1 MGDSPFVKRMEGGR
15 YREFSFLSR
24 FGATPKGNIM
34 IDERFARTE
43 LIFGEAGM
51 QRLQS
56 ARVAVFGVG
65 GVGGHLVQALARAG
79 VGHITVIDDD
89 VVSVSNINRQA
100 VAMDSTV
107 GRPKV
112 EVIAEQVKDI
122 NPACE
127 VVPLRMFYTPESA
140 ETLDLAQFDAIA
152 DCIDTVKAKVAL
164 ICRAKEAGVYAISA
178 MGAGNKLDPTRFQV
192 ADIAK
197 TSVCPLCRVMR
208 VQLKKCGVAHHT
220 VVYSTDE
227 SNGRH
232 APGSVS
238 FVPPVVGLIMAGE
251 IIKTIA
257 KGEA

>member
-1 MGDSPFVKRMEGGR
+1 M
-15 YREFSFLSR
+15 
-24 FGATPKGNIM
+24 
-34 IDERFARTE
+34 DERFVRTA
-43 LIFGEAGM
+43 LIFGEDGM
-51 QRLQS
+51 RRLS
-56 ARVAVFGVG
+56 DARVAVFGVG

-112 EVIAEQVKDI
+112 EVIAEQVRD
-122 NPACE
+122 
-127 VVPLRMFYTPESA
+127 
-140 ETLDLAQFDAIA
+140 
-152 DCIDTVKAKVAL
+152 
-164 ICRAKEAGVYAISA
+164 KEADVYAISA
-178 MGAGNKLDPTRFQV
+178 MGAGNKLDPTRFEV

-208 VQLKKCGVAHHT
+208 TQLKKRGVAHHT
-220 VVYSTDE
+220 VVYSTEEPLKIVADE
-227 SNGRH
+227 QNGRH

-257 KGEA
+257 RGNA